1 MKIKD
6 YVVIPARVGFF
17 FYIRNN
23 SKFREWPVYQFY
35 VEIYKTLKN
44 GDSGFTLL
52 NKVAVFV

>member
-17 FYIRNN
+17 NIKNN
-23 SKFREWPVYQFY
+23 SKFRGWPVYQFY

-44 GDSGFTLL
+44 GNSGFTLL
-52 NKVAVFV
+52 NEVAVFV